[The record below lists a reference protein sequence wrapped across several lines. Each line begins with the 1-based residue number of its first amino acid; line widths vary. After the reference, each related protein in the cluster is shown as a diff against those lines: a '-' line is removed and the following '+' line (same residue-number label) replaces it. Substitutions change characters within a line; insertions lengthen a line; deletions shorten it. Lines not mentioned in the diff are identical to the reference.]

1 MVGEGEA
8 QRREAWITHAQLIA
22 GKHAIGLARL
32 ASVFDGLIETGKA
45 LERGGVP
52 DDELRLVPDG
62 TPDELGEKEEEPMR
76 LGEAA
81 RILGDY
87 LHLDVEGEARLA
99 LLLGLGEDEV

>member
-1 MVGEGEA
+1 MVGEGEG
-8 QRREAWITHAQLIA
+8 QRREAWINHAQLIA
-22 GKHAIGLARL
+22 ARHAIGLARL

-52 DDELRLVPDG
+52 YDELRLVPY
-62 TPDELGEKEEEPMR
+62 TPPDEQGEQEEAPMR

-87 LHLDVEGEARLA
+87 LHLDAEGEARLA